1 VTTKRRIG
9 AVAASIVFALFT
21 RAPVAASIAVATSG
35 CQCAERGTAVILDTE
50 VVARDPKFGVGGE
63 ACSPRS
69 VVCQHRDAADRCD
82 TYWIEPE
89 RQGLCRVTVT
99 FADGSGFDET
109 IDFDEDEK
117 YPCRG
122 NVRPRRD
129 GVTRIPGRE

>member
-1 VTTKRRIG
+1 LKTKR
-9 AVAASIVFALFT
+9 AAAGVVIALMVGVL
-21 RAPVAASIAVATSG
+21 RALVPTTTIAITTSG
-35 CQCAERGTAVILDTE
+35 CQCAERGTAVVLDSS

-63 ACSPRS
+63 ACSPGN
-69 VVCQHRDAADRCD
+69 VVCQHRDATDRCD
-82 TYWIEPE
+82 VYWIEPD
-89 RQGLCRVTVT
+89 RQGKCRVTVT

-129 GVTRIPGRE
+129 GGTRIPGRE